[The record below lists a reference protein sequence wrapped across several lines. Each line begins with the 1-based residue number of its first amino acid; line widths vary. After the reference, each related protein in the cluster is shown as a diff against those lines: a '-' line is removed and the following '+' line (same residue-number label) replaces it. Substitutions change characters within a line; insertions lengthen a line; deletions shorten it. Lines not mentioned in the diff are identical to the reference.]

1 MKDGTIAEIGTH
13 EELVSSAGDY
23 NNLISM
29 DKTKKNDKVEES
41 DVKNTQESLIA
52 KSPVLDCIF
61 QETERLDKPTIHL
74 EDDPA
79 SRYINEGAETLNYSS
94 WAVLLQYFKVSF
106 DLMSILYVQIVLRT
120 IEK

>member
-41 DVKNTQESLIA
+41 DVKNTQETLIA

-61 QETERLDKPTIHL
+61 QETERLDKLIIHL
-74 EDDPA
+74 
-79 SRYINEGAETLNYSS
+79 
-94 WAVLLQYFKVSF
+94 V
-106 DLMSILYVQIVLRT
+106 
-120 IEK
+120 